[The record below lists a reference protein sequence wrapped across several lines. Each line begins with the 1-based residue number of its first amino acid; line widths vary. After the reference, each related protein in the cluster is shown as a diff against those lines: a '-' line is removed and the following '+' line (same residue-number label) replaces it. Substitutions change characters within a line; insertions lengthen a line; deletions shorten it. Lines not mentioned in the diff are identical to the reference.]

1 MLAIVLPSLLGPTLK
16 DTLGSLRSQSNQN
29 FIVLLVND
37 SLKVIEEVI
46 AIDAWFSSHVTVL
59 AGPRKG
65 WAGPPRNV
73 AIRYAKTIGVTWL
86 GFVDDDDYLHP
97 KYIEWLQ
104 EHCTITPHADIVVFR
119 ARGKF
124 DHIPETVVIPPAG
137 CMHLVAG
144 FVTNSFAVKTENC
157 LEYAEDNED
166 EMALLYKTK
175 QVRGPGEDIAY
186 LRRALAQSKIIVFSH
201 RVAYG
206 VRIPIHDTAVFP
218 LLQLTS

>member
-1 MLAIVLPSLLGPTLK
+1 MLGIVLPSLLGPTLK
-16 DTLGSLRSQSNQN
+16 DTLNSLRSQSNQN
-29 FIVLLVND
+29 FLVLLVND
-37 SLKVIEEVI
+37 TLKDIEEVK
-46 AIDAWFSSHVTVL
+46 DDWFVSHVTVL
-59 AGPRKG
+59 HGPRKG

-73 AIRYAKTIGVTWL
+73 AIRYAKTNGISWL

-97 KYIEWLQ
+97 KYVEWLY
-104 EHCTITPHADIVVFR
+104 EHCNITPHADIVVFR

-124 DHIPETVVIPPAG
+124 DHIPETFVIPPAG

-144 FVTNSFAVKTENC
+144 LVTNSFAVNTETC

-175 QVRGPGEDIAY
+175 QVKGPGEDIAY
-186 LRRALAQSKIIVFSH
+186 LRRALDQSKIIVFSH

-206 VRIPIHDTAVFP
+206 VRIPIHDTSVFP
-218 LLQLTS
+218 LLQLYR